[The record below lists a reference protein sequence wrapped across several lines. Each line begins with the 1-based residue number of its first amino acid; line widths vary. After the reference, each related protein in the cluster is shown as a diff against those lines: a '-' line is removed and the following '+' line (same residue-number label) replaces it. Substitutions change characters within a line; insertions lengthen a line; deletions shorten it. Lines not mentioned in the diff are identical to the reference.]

1 MSLTYREIKQQ
12 YAALRLTY
20 EYMLSE
26 RERIEAFVKEI
37 GPASLT
43 FLGCGSSYCLCES
56 AALSVRLRAEMTA
69 QAFAGGDMLL
79 NGERY
84 RSALT
89 GTLLVAPSRSG
100 STTEIVEAVRQ
111 LRGAAHVHV
120 PLLAISCVAGSP
132 LSAEADLA
140 LELPWAFDAS
150 VCQTRTVINLYAA
163 NLLIAAFL
171 GGDEALI
178 ASIDAAIRDGEAF
191 MARAEP
197 GIRQAAGF
205 AWTQAVVLADGEL
218 KGLASEGA
226 IALTE
231 IAAVQ
236 AQSYHLLDVRHG
248 PMVVIG
254 PDTLVIAAL
263 SGDGGGARHG
273 AEVRAKHRHNLLRD
287 LKRRGAAVIVYAD
300 EADDEAAAI
309 ADYAAFAGGP
319 LDPAAQG
326 IPFLFLPQ
334 IAALCRAERKGI
346 DPDSPDGLVAWVEL

>member
-1 MSLTYREIKQQ
+1 MSLTYRETQQQ
-12 YAALRLTY
+12 YAALRQTY

-26 RERIEAFVKEI
+26 RERIEAFVKSVA
-37 GPASLT
+37 PSSLT

-56 AALSVRLRAEMTA
+56 AAFSVRLRAGMAA

-79 NGERY
+79 GGERY
-84 RSALT
+84 RPALS

-100 STTEIVEAVRQ
+100 STTEIVEAVRL
-111 LRGAAHVHV
+111 LRSASRD
-120 PLLAISCVAGSP
+120 PLLAVSCVAGSP

-171 GGDEALI
+171 GGDEALV

-191 MARAEP
+191 MARTET
-197 GIRQAAGF
+197 GIRKAAGF
-205 AWTQAVVLADGEL
+205 DWTQAVVLADGEL
-218 KGLASEGA
+218 KGLAAEGA

-248 PMVVIG
+248 PMVVVG
-254 PDTLVIAAL
+254 PGTIVIAAV
-263 SGDGGGARHG
+263 SGDDGGKRH
-273 AEVRAKHRHNLLRD
+273 RLNLLRD
-287 LKRRGAAVIVYAD
+287 LKRRGATVIAYAD
-300 EADDEAAAI
+300 AADAEIEAI
-309 ADYAAFAGGP
+309 ADFAAFTGFA

-334 IAALCRAERKGI
+334 IAALSRAERKGV
-346 DPDSPDGLVAWVEL
+346 DPDRPDGLVAWVEL

>member
-12 YAALRLTY
+12 YAALRRTY

-26 RERIEAFVKEI
+26 RERIEAFVKEL

-43 FLGCGSSYCLCES
+43 FIGCGSSYCLCES
-56 AALSVRLRAEMTA
+56 AALSVRLRAGMTA

-111 LRGAAHVHV
+111 LRCAGHV

-171 GGDEALI
+171 GGDEALV
-178 ASIDAAIRDGEAF
+178 ASIDAAIGDGEAF
-191 MARAEP
+191 MARTEP
-197 GIRQAAGF
+197 RIRQAAGF
-205 AWTQAVVLADGEL
+205 DWTQTVVLADGEL

-248 PMVVIG
+248 PMVVVG
-254 PDTLVIAAL
+254 PDTLVIAAI

-273 AEVRAKHRHNLLRD
+273 AEGRANHRHNLLRD
-287 LKRRGAAVIVYAD
+287 LKRRGASVIVYAD
-300 EADDEAAAI
+300 EADAEAAAL
-309 ADYAAFAGGP
+309 ADYAAFSSRP

-334 IAALCRAERKGI
+334 IAALSRAERKGI